1 MLELNERIC
10 GFTVLTGRELPE
22 LKAKLY
28 EMKHEKSGARLVWLD
43 RDEEN
48 KTFGIA
54 FRTVPE
60 DDTGVFHIL
69 EHSVLCGSEKYP
81 VKDPFVEL
89 MKSSLQTF
97 LNAITFPDKT
107 VYPVSSRNP
116 KDFINLMRVYM
127 DAVFRPRI
135 YQCPEIFEQ
144 EGWHYEFG
152 PEGNVSYQGVVLNEM
167 KGAFSSPDTL
177 LQNEIDRQ
185 MFPDS
190 SYRFVSGGDPARI
203 PDLTYE
209 QFLNSH
215 RRFYHPSNSYIFLD
229 GKVDLEQVLS
239 ILDGEYLSACDRE
252 DMVTAIPMQAA
263 VKSAPVRTC
272 YESAPN
278 EPTEGRAR
286 LAFGYGLG
294 DYTCRKEVLAAQ
306 VLADALCGSNDAPL
320 KRRILSAGL
329 AQDVFVRVYDG
340 IQQPYVTLE
349 AMYLDESKADEV
361 KAAVTG
367 EISRLVRE
375 GLDHG
380 HLAAVLA
387 NLEFQMRERDYG
399 SMPRG
404 LIFGIT
410 VLESWLYGGDPA
422 ANLEVGEL
430 FAGLNAALEEG
441 YFEALLE
448 KIFLR
453 NPHTCEV
460 LLVPSVTLG
469 QERQER
475 ENARLGKEQGVWSD
489 EQRSA
494 LKAQQE
500 KRLAWQSAPN
510 TPEELATL
518 PKLALSDI
526 PQKPEDVP
534 TVTEELAGL
543 TLLRHP
549 VPTGGL
555 DYVNLYF
562 EVSDF
567 DAKRLSALS
576 FLCTLLGELDTGRY
590 GSAELQR
597 LTKLNLGSL
606 RFSVETYGREN
617 QPESC
622 RIFLCVTFSA
632 VEGKLSQAASLVAE
646 ILTGTRFDDPQKIR
660 ELLRQTSVQLH
671 QRIMAS
677 GNIFATIRTTTGFS
691 AEGVV
696 REYSGGISYYQWM
709 KELEQDF
716 ESRAA
721 RLQAELK
728 ELCAMAAVTGRLTV
742 SFTGQDGNAADVLKA
757 ELLDKLPAA
766 PGAELACAVST
777 WGVKRE
783 GIVIPADVSFA
794 VMSGSLLPYGGAYS
808 GAASV
813 LGKVM
818 TLGYLWGAIRVQG
831 GAYGTGFRVGE
842 SGNAGFHSF
851 RDPNAARSLDCY
863 REAVEFIRGLPG
875 VMSDLTDFI
884 IGAVADSE
892 RYMTPRQQGKEAD
905 GWYWK
910 GISYEDRCQR
920 RRELLSTT
928 PDTLAALA
936 EPLKKMTENAGI
948 CVIASQR
955 LVDGCGAELDEVF
968 QL

>member
-1 MLELNERIC
+1 MELNERIC
-10 GFTVLTGRELPE
+10 GFTVLACRELPE
-22 LKAKLY
+22 LEAKLY
-28 EMKHEKSGARLVWLD
+28 EMEHEKSGARLVWLD
-43 RDEEN
+43 REEEN

-116 KDFINLMRVYM
+116 KDFTNLMRVYM
-127 DAVFRPRI
+127 DAVLRPRI
-135 YQCPEIFEQ
+135 YRCPEIFEQ
-144 EGWHYEFG
+144 EGWHYEFDA
-152 PEGNVSYQGVVLNEM
+152 EGNVSYQGVVLNEM
-167 KGAFSSPDTL
+167 KGSFSSPDTL
-177 LQNEIDRQ
+177 LQYEIDRQ
-185 MFPDS
+185 LFPDS
-190 SYRFVSGGDPARI
+190 SYRFVSGGDPAHI

-209 QFLNSH
+209 QFLNNH

-239 ILDGEYLSACDRE
+239 ILDGEYLSAYDRE
-252 DMVTAIPMQAA
+252 DMVPAIPMQAP
-263 VKSAPVRTC
+263 VKSAPVRAC

-278 EPTEGRAR
+278 EPTQGRAR
-286 LAFGYGLG
+286 LVFGYGLG
-294 DYTCRKEVLAAQ
+294 DYTCRKETLAARI
-306 VLADALCGSNDAPL
+306 LADALCGSNDAPL

-329 AQDVFVRVYDG
+329 AQDVRIQVIDG

-361 KAAVTG
+361 RAAITE

-387 NLEFQMRERDYG
+387 NTEFQMRERDYG

-430 FAGLNAALEEG
+430 FAELNAALEEG

-448 KIFLR
+448 QIFLR
-453 NPHTCEV
+453 NSHTCEV

-475 ENARLGKEQGVWSD
+475 ENARLGKEQGAWD
-489 EQRSA
+489 EERRSA
-494 LKAQQE
+494 LTAQQE
-500 KRLAWQSAPN
+500 KRLAWQSAPD
-510 TPEELATL
+510 TAEKIATL
-518 PKLALSDI
+518 PRLALSDI
-526 PQKPEDVP
+526 SPKPEDIP
-534 TVTEELAGL
+534 TLTEELGGL
-543 TLLRHP
+543 PLLRHP
-549 VPTGGL
+549 VPTGGV

-567 DAKRLSALS
+567 DAKQISTLS

-590 GSAELQR
+590 GAMELQR

-606 RFSVETYGREN
+606 RFAVEPYGREN

-622 RIFLCVTFSA
+622 RVFLCASFSA

-646 ILTGTRFDDPQKIR
+646 VLTGTRFDDPQKLR
-660 ELLRQTSVQLH
+660 ELLRQALVQTQ
-671 QRIMAS
+671 QRIVAS
-677 GNIFATIRTTTGFS
+677 GNIFAMIRTTAGFS
-691 AEGVV
+691 AEGAV

-716 ESRAA
+716 EGRAA
-721 RLQAELK
+721 QLQADLEELRT
-728 ELCAMAAVTGRLTV
+728 MAAVTGRLTV
-742 SFTGQDGNAADVLKA
+742 SVTGQDGNAADVLKA

-766 PGAELACAVST
+766 PRTEQVCAIST

-794 VMSGSLLPYGGAYS
+794 VMSGNLLPYGGAYS
-808 GAASV
+808 GSASV

-842 SGNAGFHSF
+842 SGNAGFYSF

-863 REAVEFIRGLPG
+863 RQAAEFIRGLPG
-875 VMSDLTDFI
+875 TVSDLTDFI
-884 IGAVADSE
+884 IGAVAESE

-905 GWYWK
+905 GWYWQ
-910 GISYEDRCQR
+910 GVDYAGRCQR
-920 RRELLSTT
+920 RNELLSAT
-928 PDTLAALA
+928 PAGLASFA
-936 EPLKKMTENAGI
+936 EPLEKLTENAGT
-948 CVIASQR
+948 CVIGSQR
-955 LVDGCGAELDEVF
+955 FIDACGTQLNEVF